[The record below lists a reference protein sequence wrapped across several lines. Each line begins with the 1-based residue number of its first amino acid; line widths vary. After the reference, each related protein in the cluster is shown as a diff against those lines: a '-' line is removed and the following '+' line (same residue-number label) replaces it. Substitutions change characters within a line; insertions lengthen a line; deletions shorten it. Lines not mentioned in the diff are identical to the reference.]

1 MIEPILL
8 RSNIFLVSSF
18 VEFLENILF
27 VSIDLKISR
36 EKNYIRR
43 RKSGTRVYWKKTI
56 ADTQVHDFSQGHG
69 GWPETVHIGLVR
81 VH

>member
-36 EKNYIRR
+36 EKNYFRR
-43 RKSGTRVYWKKTI
+43 RKNGTRVQW
-56 ADTQVHDFSQGHG
+56 TQKSQIRKSG
-69 GWPETVHIGLVR
+69 GRPETVHIGLVQ